1 MIKRIKKLFKLFH
14 FYFLLKFGCTSSPS
28 CDPRLNRPRTPNF
41 LEHLW
46 KLCSFKIVRCHIFYS
61 VSRVRRRQNTLP
73 LDSTW
78 LIEVELKI
86 EYTVLDHGQNQQ
98 LLAKSA
104 ILTSYLYDLN
114 LHLRC
119 RSGCQ
124 SYCKTPG
131 KSRFHLLSETVSNI
145 KLRYTRTSESST
157 NPLFRIPHSVCFFWS
172 CWMVME
178 FCMLNIIYL
187 LLTRT
192 ESTVVGTLGNG
203 YTLSLPKKKEK
214 VGRYWTRIVRCFKLY
229 RYIPRYEY
237 TVLSLHYIIYI
248 IFVERAMSCF
258 RRQTLFHT
266 NKIFSR
272 EVAHQKKKKKKEQTN
287 SQCTRV

>member
-1 MIKRIKKLFKLFH
+1 M
-14 FYFLLKFGCTSSPS
+14 
-28 CDPRLNRPRTPNF
+28 
-41 LEHLW
+41 
-46 KLCSFKIVRCHIFYS
+46 
-61 VSRVRRRQNTLP
+61 RRRQNTLP

-98 LLAKSA
+98 ILAKSA
-104 ILTSYLYDLN
+104 ILASYLYDLN

-145 KLRYTRTSESST
+145 KLRYTRTSESSA

-172 CWMVME
+172 CWMVMQ
-178 FCMLNIIYL
+178 FCILNISYL
-187 LLTRT
+187 PLTRT
-192 ESTVVGTLGNG
+192 ESTVVRWEIGTRWHQ
-203 YTLSLPKKKEK
+203 KKEK
-214 VGRYWTRIVRCFKLY
+214 VSRYWTRIVRCFKLY
-229 RYIPRYEY
+229 RYKYILRYEY
-237 TVLSLHYIIYI
+237 TVQSLHYIIYI

-266 NKIFSR
+266 NKIFSK
-272 EVAHQKKKKKKEQTN
+272 EVAHQKKKEQTN